1 MDYFSK
7 GAEAYI
13 YVDKDNLIKER
24 KTKKYR
30 ISEIDSKIIKSRTKK
45 ESTALKK
52 CNEYNIPSPKLI
64 DFNSNKIIMSFIEG
78 KTLSSYKDEKYYK
91 EAGLILAKL
100 HEINLCHGDFTP
112 NNLIVN
118 SKDDKVYVID
128 FGLCEFST
136 YIEKK
141 ATDLR
146 VMKDSLKDDDLFRL
160 FLESYLSNYSEGEKI
175 FERYIK
181 NESRG
186 RYKERV

>member
-1 MDYFSK
+1 MSYLHK

-13 YVDKDNLIKER
+13 YLENNNVIKHR
-24 KTKKYR
+24 QNKKYR
-30 ISEIDSKIIKSRTKK
+30 ITEIDYKLIKSRTKK

-52 CNEYNIPSPKLI
+52 CNEHNIPSPKLI
-64 DFNSNKIIMSFIEG
+64 EFNSDKIVMSYIDG
-78 KTLSSYKDEKYYK
+78 KTLSNYKEELYYK

-100 HEINLCHGDFTP
+100 HKIDLCHGDYTP

-118 SKDDKVYVID
+118 SGIVYVID

-136 YIEKK
+136 YLEKK

-146 VMKDSLKDDDLFRL
+146 VMKDSLKNEELFKM
-160 FLESYLSNYSEGEKI
+160 FLESYLSNYSEGEKVY
-175 FERYIK
+175 ERYIK

>member
-13 YVDKDNLIKER
+13 YVEENRLIKHR
-24 KTKKYR
+24 QSKKYR
-30 ISEIDSKIIKSRTKK
+30 IEEIDSKLIKTRTKR
-45 ESTALKK
+45 ESTAIKK
-52 CNEYNIPSPKLI
+52 CNEHNIPSPKLI

-78 KTLSSYKDEKYYK
+78 QTLSSYKDEKYYK

-146 VMKDSLKDDDLFRL
+146 VMKDSLKDDDLFKL
-160 FLESYLSNYSEGEKI
+160 FLESYLSNYSEGEI
-175 FERYIK
+175 VFERYIK

>member
-1 MDYFSK
+1 MQLSK

-13 YVDKDNLIKER
+13 YLEDNKIIKVRES
-24 KTKKYR
+24 KKYR
-30 ISEIDSKIIKSRTKK
+30 IEEIDSKLIKSRTKK

-52 CNEYNIPSPKLI
+52 CNENNIPSPKLI
-64 DFNSNKIIMSFIEG
+64 ESTSNKIVMSYIEG
-78 KTLSSYKDEKYYK
+78 KTLSNYKSEIYYK
-91 EAGLILAKL
+91 QAGKLLAEL
-100 HEINLCHGDFTP
+100 HKINLCHGDFTP

-118 SKDDKVYVID
+118 SEIVYVID

-146 VMKDSLKDDDLFRL
+146 VMKDSLKNEDLFKL
-160 FLESYLSNYSEGEKI
+160 FLESYMSNYDEGAAV

>member
-13 YVDKDNLIKER
+13 YVEKGKLIKHR
-24 KTKKYR
+24 KSKKYR
-30 ISEIDSKIIKSRTKK
+30 IEEIDKKLIKTRTKK

-52 CNEYNIPSPKLI
+52 CNENKIPSPELI
-64 DFNSNKIIMSFIEG
+64 EFNSNKIMMSFIEG
-78 KTLSSYKDEKYYK
+78 KTLSSFKDEKYYK
-91 EAGLILAKL
+91 QAGTILAKL
-100 HEINLCHGDFTP
+100 HKINLCHGDFTP

-118 SKDDKVYVID
+118 QKNDKVYVID

-141 ATDLR
+141 STDLR
-146 VMKDSLKDDDLFRL
+146 VMKDSLKNKQLFDV
-160 FLESYLSNYSEGEKI
+160 FISSYLENYNEGKKV

-186 RYKERV
+186 RYKERI

>member
-13 YVDKDNLIKER
+13 YVEEGKLIKHR
-24 KTKKYR
+24 KSKRYR
-30 ISEIDSKIIKSRTKK
+30 IKEIDSKIIKTRTKR

-52 CNEYNIPSPKLI
+52 CNENNIPSPELI
-64 DFNSNKIIMSFIEG
+64 EFNSEKIVMSFIEG
-78 KTLSSYKDEKYYK
+78 KTLSSFNDEKYYK
-91 EAGLILAKL
+91 KAGLILAKL

-112 NNLIVN
+112 NNLIVD
-118 SKDDKVYVID
+118 SKDEVYVID
-128 FGLCEFST
+128 FGLCDFST

-146 VMKDSLKDDDLFRL
+146 VMKDSIKNKKLFDV
-160 FLESYLSNYSEGEKI
+160 FISSYLENYKEGKEV

-186 RYKERV
+186 RYKERS

>member
-13 YVDKDNLIKER
+13 YVDNDNLVKER
-24 KTKKYR
+24 KTKNYR
-30 ISEIDSKIIKSRTKK
+30 ISEIDSKIIKSRTKR

-52 CNEYNIPSPKLI
+52 CNEYNIPTPKLI

-100 HEINLCHGDFTP
+100 HSINLCHGDFTP
-112 NNLIVN
+112 NNLIVC
-118 SKDDKVYVID
+118 SKDDLVYVID

>member
-45 ESTALKK
+45 ESNALKK
-52 CNEYNIPSPKLI
+52 CNEYNIPTPKLI

-78 KTLSSYKDEKYYK
+78 QTLSLYKDEKYYK

-100 HEINLCHGDFTP
+100 HSINLCHGDFTP
-112 NNLIVN
+112 NNLIVC
-118 SKDDKVYVID
+118 SKDDLVYVID

-141 ATDLR
+141 ATDIR

>member
-1 MDYFSK
+1 MEYLSK

-13 YVDKDNLIKER
+13 YVDKDNLVKER
-24 KTKKYR
+24 KTKNYR
-30 ISEIDSKIIKSRTKK
+30 ISEIDSKIIKSRTKR

-52 CNEYNIPSPKLI
+52 CNEHNIPTPKLI
-64 DFNSNKIIMSFIEG
+64 DFNSNKITMSFIRG
-78 KTLSSYKDEKYYK
+78 KTLSLYKDEKYYK

-100 HEINLCHGDFTP
+100 HTINLCHGDFTP

-118 SKDDKVYVID
+118 SQNDEVYVID

-141 ATDLR
+141 ATDIR
-146 VMKDSLKDDDLFRL
+146 VMKDSLKDDELFKQ
-160 FLESYLSNYSEGEKI
+160 FLESYMSNYPEGDKVY
-175 FERYIK
+175 ERYIK

>member
-13 YVDKDNLIKER
+13 YVEEGKLVKHR
-24 KTKKYR
+24 KSKSYR
-30 ISEIDSKIIKSRTKK
+30 IPEIDSKIIKTRTKR

-52 CNEYNIPSPKLI
+52 CNEKNIPSPELI
-64 DFNSNKIIMSFIEG
+64 EFNSNKIIMSFIEG
-78 KTLSSYKDEKYYK
+78 KTLSLYKDEKYYK

-100 HEINLCHGDFTP
+100 HEIDLCHGDFTP

-128 FGLCEFST
+128 FGLCDFST
-136 YIEKK
+136 YVEKK

-146 VMKDSLKDDDLFRL
+146 VMKDSLKDDVLFNI
-160 FLESYLSNYSEGEKI
+160 FISSYIENYKEGEKV
-175 FERYIK
+175 FDRYIK

-186 RYKERV
+186 RYKERK

>member
-52 CNEYNIPSPKLI
+52 CNEYNIPTPKLI

-78 KTLSSYKDEKYYK
+78 KTLSLYKDEKYYK

-100 HEINLCHGDFTP
+100 HSINLCHGDFTP
-112 NNLIVN
+112 NNLIVC
-118 SKDDKVYVID
+118 SKDDLVYVID